1 MKCEIRVVSG
11 ARAGHH
17 DVFDKSYIGIGRHP
31 LSDVRFD
38 AEQDLDS
45 STRHAAI
52 VKTGDTFV
60 LRDLGSTNGTFV
72 NGERVE
78 GDRLLHDG
86 DTLRFGFHGPEAT
99 FHLVRE
105 QEEVVIEAVHLPPKA
120 EPADPAVPRATDG
133 GSAAPPPLPP
143 PIPPPPATPPSP
155 PPRAAKGAAGTK
167 PAPARTPAPAPKAPA
182 AHQPPSAT
190 GILRAELSVQRS
202 RFRAIMVTLVILFVG
217 AAVVVIWMGRTSSQ
231 VQTQLVQRVDSLK
244 LQIAELRRLQAA
256 ADSEA
261 ARLRTRIAAEHD
273 PTRAQ
278 VLRQQLTD
286 VERRS
291 QSMGQART
299 VDWAGITRA
308 NRRAVAIIYVRFPD
322 SSMWSGTAFCVSPT
336 GLLITNRHLVTND
349 QGQGP
354 VDVAV
359 QFSGSSDVHPA
370 RIERVAPDADLA
382 VLRLES
388 QGPFPAVSGLGG
400 DAAPSEGDPI
410 GLLGFPLGMD
420 LPQGAQPTAS
430 LFTGSVSRTI
440 PDSLLQLDAWSGT
453 GASGSPIFDR
463 SGQVIGV
470 EFGGQ
475 RESGG
480 RVVFGLPIRRAL
492 ALLPS

>member
-1 MKCEIRVVSG
+1 MKCEIRIVSG

-52 VKTGDTFV
+52 VKTGDSFV

-72 NGERVE
+72 NGERIE
-78 GDRLLHDG
+78 GDRQLHDG

-120 EPADPAVPRATDG
+120 EPADPAVARATNG
-133 GSAAPPPLPP
+133 GSAASPPSPPPT
-143 PIPPPPATPPSP
+143 PPPPTPPSP
-155 PPRAAKGAAGTK
+155 PPRAAKGAAGAK
-167 PAPARTPAPAPKAPA
+167 PAPAPTPAPAPKAPA
-182 AHQPPSAT
+182 TPKPPSAT

-217 AAVVVIWMGRTSSQ
+217 AAAVVIWMGRTSSQ
-231 VQTQLVQRVDSLK
+231 VQTQLVQRVDSLRQ
-244 LQIAELRRLQAA
+244 QIAELRHLQAA

-261 ARLRTRIAAEHD
+261 VRLRAQLAAERD
-273 PTRAQ
+273 PARAR
-278 VLRQQLTD
+278 VLQRQLTD

-322 SSMWSGTAFCVSPT
+322 SSMWSGTAFSISQT

-349 QGQGP
+349 QGQRP
-354 VDVAV
+354 MDVAV

-370 RIERVAPDADLA
+370 RVERVAPDADLA
-382 VLRLES
+382 VIRLDS

-420 LPQGAQPTAS
+420 LPQGAHPTAS

-475 RESGG
+475 RETGG
-480 RVVFGLPIRRAL
+480 RVVFGLPISRARAL
-492 ALLPS
+492 LR